1 MNFAAMMQFART
13 ARSLF
18 GTNPPRLMTRSIEGR
33 GDPRLHRPSDV
44 RSSKGGNA
52 MRLGFLGFVPL
63 FVLLAGASPPEPSGD
78 DLIVHEW
85 GTFLAMG
92 GSDGV
97 VLDGMYHE
105 EHGLPA
111 FVHARG
117 RDQLRAYS
125 ALSKGETPVIYFY
138 TSKEQSVR
146 VEVKFPQGLW
156 TQWYPSAA
164 GVFPKFGAMSS
175 ADTLR
180 DGRIVWNAAI
190 IPADKSPQPIL
201 PATSADALWNFAR
214 QVDAAYVQTYNPKKA
229 GPEAMETER
238 YLFYR
243 GLGGVPLPVRFSSN
257 SDGTIGSEASK
268 GVAVRH
274 VFVIRVEKG
283 RAAYAYRS
291 ELKAGDEVT
300 GVIPSMDQ
308 AGPVKQVADQI
319 ANDLESR
326 LVASGLYAKEARA
339 MVNTWRSSYFQTEG
353 IRALFVLPQR
363 WTDEFIPMSIRPAPR
378 ELVRVMVGRL
388 ELLTPERERISEAAV
403 LALASPDSARRLA
416 GFETLRAQGRYVE
429 PIVRRV
435 LKSSNDPAVKLLCR
449 KLLLAEFVTELRAAV
464 RSMPEPGA
472 LPLMM
477 VMNEDK
483 FQIRAQLASLLRSV
497 GLDDEAKAEAGLA
510 LSSLKARLAM
520 PKDTCFEKDDLKL
533 EARALEGI
541 GDDRGAARKYGR
553 LIDLAILATEKEDC
567 RKCHRQAQT
576 GPTDLARLRGWW
588 PGDGYVRSLDRAGRR
603 DLAARELET
612 IATKGSLPDDIRVRV
627 RLAYLA
633 EARGLREEAQA
644 IWTKLEA
651 EAPKLATA
659 SRP

>member
-1 MNFAAMMQFART
+1 
-13 ARSLF
+13 
-18 GTNPPRLMTRSIEGR
+18 
-33 GDPRLHRPSDV
+33 
-44 RSSKGGNA
+44 
-52 MRLGFLGFVPL
+52 MRLRIFGFVPL
-63 FVLLAGASPPEPSGD
+63 LALLAGASPPESPGD

-97 VLDGMYHE
+97 ALDGMYHE

-138 TSKEQSVR
+138 TAKEQSVR

-164 GVFPKFGAMSS
+164 GVFPKFGAMPT

-180 DGRIVWNAAI
+180 DGRIVWNASI
-190 IPADKSPQPIL
+190 IPAGKSPPPIL

-229 GPEAMETER
+229 GPEATETER

-243 GLGGVPLPVRFSSN
+243 GLGGVPLPVRFSNDSG
-257 SDGTIGSEASK
+257 GTIGSEASK
-268 GVAVRH
+268 GVGVRH

-283 RAAYAYRS
+283 RAAYSYRP
-291 ELKAGDEVT
+291 ELKSGEEVT

-308 AGPVKQVADQI
+308 AGPVKQVADRI
-319 ANDLESR
+319 ADDLEAR

-353 IRALFVLPQR
+353 IRALFVLPQG

-388 ELLTPERERISEAAV
+388 ELLTPERERIAEAAV
-403 LALASPDSARRLA
+403 LALASPDPARRLA
-416 GFETLRAQGRYVE
+416 GFETLQAQGRYVE

-435 LKSSNDPAVKLLCR
+435 LKSSSDPTVKLLCR

-472 LPLMM
+472 LPTMM

-497 GLDDEAKAEAGLA
+497 GLDAEAKAEANLA
-510 LSSLKARLAM
+510 LNSFKGRQAM
-520 PKDTCFEKDDLKL
+520 PKDTCAEKDDLRL
-533 EARALEGI
+533 AARSLEGL
-541 GDDRGAARKYGR
+541 GDDLEAARKYGR
-553 LIDLAILATEKEDC
+553 MIDLAVLATRKEDC
-567 RKCHRQAQT
+567 RKCHVQAHS
-576 GPTDLARLRGWW
+576 GPTDLARLRDWW

-603 DLAARELET
+603 DLTAAELKALT
-612 IATKGSLPDDIRVRV
+612 TKGSSPNDIGVRV

-633 EARGLREEAQA
+633 EARGLRDEAEA
-644 IWTKLEA
+644 IWAKLEA
-651 EAPKLATA
+651 ESSKLAAA